1 MHGGIRLPEVSSGDA
16 LLYVLTVDGLASPER
31 TRGSQE
37 ARKGGTDK
45 REVATSRCGG
55 NREIAA
61 EIGKSERTVKTLT
74 IALQEKN
81 ILRRV
86 NGKRNGY
93 WEFVE
98 DSIQQGSNID
108 KK

>member
-1 MHGGIRLPEVSSGDA
+1 M
-16 LLYVLTVDGLASPER
+16 
-31 TRGSQE
+31 

-55 NREIAA
+55 NREI
-61 EIGKSERTVKTLT
+61 EIGKSERTVKTIT

>member
-1 MHGGIRLPEVSSGDA
+1 M
-16 LLYVLTVDGLASPER
+16 
-31 TRGSQE
+31 
-37 ARKGGTDK
+37 ARKGGTAK
-45 REVATSRCGG
+45 REMAPCRCGG

-61 EIGKSERTVKTLT
+61 EIGKSERTVKTIT

-98 DSIQQGSNID
+98 DSIQQESNID
-108 KK
+108 QNE

>member
-1 MHGGIRLPEVSSGDA
+1 M
-16 LLYVLTVDGLASPER
+16 
-31 TRGSQE
+31 
-37 ARKGGTDK
+37 ARKGGADK

-55 NREIAA
+55 NREI
-61 EIGKSERTVKTLT
+61 EIGKSERTVKTIT

-93 WEFVE
+93 
-98 DSIQQGSNID
+98 
-108 KK
+108 